1 MTNDHA
7 AVTARPPAGVSPL
20 ELGPAV
26 IQRPERS
33 AMIEWLETNGLGDS
47 ASGTVA
53 GPNTRRQHG
62 LFTAGAGADAR
73 PLLLLAALDVALEN
87 ESGKFELSCHQYV
100 GARHPQGFQHCTR
113 FRADP
118 FPEWRFEI
126 PACPEQSR
134 MGAAL
139 TRRLFMPHGKRCVV
153 NSWTLESASSA
164 ARWRLKVRPLCA
176 FRDADALTLSND
188 QADLSLRTDAGGV
201 SLAPYPG
208 CPRMFLQFGQAEVR
222 AEALWY
228 RRFQHPWDIALG
240 LEGVEDLFSPCELT
254 FDLAPG
260 RTVSLVAGIESV
272 GDSAEILEARE
283 RQRRA
288 ALLIPDMETDPA
300 ARILARA
307 ADAFVAADAPST
319 SLRAGHT
326 RIVAGYPESRADP
339 PHEGRASSPDGGRA
353 SLRMALIAL
362 PGILLCTRRLAEAKD
377 VLDGALASL
386 LAPVAGAPRS
396 EMRSGTEDAFGDE
409 PLWFIRAAELYLDHS
424 RDWDFLRDRLQPGCE
439 ALARRIIENASE
451 NGYRLAADG
460 LLVSS
465 NPGRALTWMNA
476 TLGDWPVTPR
486 AGKPVEVNA
495 LWHHALGLLTRWAAR
510 RPARSSLG
518 GGGNEPQRAQQFA
531 AIRELAGRSFRD
543 RFWNASE
550 QCLYDVIDR
559 PSGGADPAIRPN
571 QIFAVSLSSDLLER
585 RQAAGVLAAF
595 EKRLLAPPGPRTL
608 SLEDKAF
615 QPKYG
620 GSAVER
626 AAARHQG
633 AIFPWLMGAYVDAV
647 FRVHGRTPR
656 AGARAAACLQTLLK
670 EYLREGCMG
679 QIGELCQGIAPHTP
693 QGAFAYAA
701 AVGEILRAHIE
712 ISGVQTAD

>member
-1 MTNDHA
+1 MAGAISTPLSK
-7 AVTARPPAGVSPL
+7 VTASLL

-62 LFTAGAGADAR
+62 LFTARPEQSRTAGG
-73 PLLLLAALDVALEN
+73 PMLLLAALDVTLDN
-87 ESGKFELSCHQYV
+87 ESGGVELSCHQYV
-100 GARHPQGFQHCTR
+100 GARNPQGFRHCVR

-118 FPEWRFEI
+118 FPEWRFEV
-126 PACPEQSR
+126 P
-134 MGAAL
+134 GAAL
-139 TRRLFMPHGKRCVV
+139 TRRLFMPRGKRCVV
-153 NSWTLESASSA
+153 NSWTLDSSSA
-164 ARWRLKVRPLCA
+164 PARRRLKVRPLCA
-176 FRDADALTLSND
+176 FRDADSLTSAND
-188 QADLSLRTDAGGV
+188 RADLALRSESGGV

-208 CPRMFLQFGQAEVR
+208 CPRMFLQFGEAQVK

-228 RRFQHPWDIALG
+228 YRFQHPWDIALG
-240 LEGVEDLFSPCELT
+240 LEGVEDLFSPCELM

-260 RTVSLVAGIESV
+260 RTVSLVAGI
-272 GDSAEILEARE
+272 GPFDSAQGGPAEILEARE

-288 ALLIPDMETDPA
+288 ALRIPDLESDPA
-300 ARILARA
+300 ACILARA
-307 ADAFVAADAPST
+307 ADAFVAAEAGPST
-319 SLRAGHT
+319 ELRAGPSTELRACPSTPLNTGRT
-326 RIVAGYPESRADP
+326 RIVTGYPETGAT
-339 PHEGRASSPDGGRA
+339 
-353 SLRMALIAL
+353 LRMPLIAL
-362 PGILLCTRRLAEAKD
+362 PGILLCTRRLVEAKD
-377 VLDGALASL
+377 VLDGALAAL
-386 LAPVAGAPRS
+386 LAPGAEAS
-396 EMRSGTEDAFGDE
+396 GDE
-409 PLWFIRAAELYLDHS
+409 PLWFIRAAELYLEHS

-439 ALARRIIENASE
+439 SLVRRTIENTSE
-451 NGYRLAADG
+451 NGYRVAADG
-460 LLVSS
+460 LLASS
-465 NPGRALTWMNA
+465 NPGRALTWMDA
-476 TLGDWPVTPR
+476 KLGDWPVTPR

-510 RPARSSLG
+510 R
-518 GGGNEPQRAQQFA
+518 NDPQRAEQFT

-543 RFWNASE
+543 RFWNAAE
-550 QCLYDVIDR
+550 QCLYDVIDL
-559 PSGGADPAIRPN
+559 PSGGADAAIRPN

-620 GSAVER
+620 GGPLER
-626 AAARHQG
+626 AAAQHQG
-633 AIFPWLMGAYVDAV
+633 AIFPWLLGAYVDAV

-656 AGARAAACLQTLLK
+656 AGARAAVCLQAPLK
-670 EYLREGCMG
+670 EYVREGCLG
-679 QIGELCQGIAPHTP
+679 QLGELYQGTAPHTP
-693 QGAFAYAA
+693 QGAFAHAA

-712 ISGVQTAD
+712 VSGVRIKD

>member
-1 MTNDHA
+1 MTTDQSPA
-7 AVTARPPAGVSPL
+7 TPPSAVRSPQSSAGASLL
-20 ELGPAV
+20 ELGPSV

-62 LFTAGAGADAR
+62 LLTVGGGSSGQ
-73 PLLLLAALDVALEN
+73 PMLLLAALDVALEN
-87 ESGKFELSCHQYV
+87 EGARTELSCHQYV
-100 GARHPQGFQHCTR
+100 GARHPQGFQCCTR

-118 FPEWRFEI
+118 FPEWRFEV
-126 PACPEQSR
+126 PACPEQSL

-153 NSWTLESASSA
+153 NSWTLDSASSA
-164 ARWRLKVRPLCA
+164 SHWRLKVRPLCA
-176 FRDADALTLSND
+176 FRDADALTLANE
-188 QADLSLRTDAGGV
+188 QADLSLHAEAGGA
-201 SLAPYPG
+201 SIAPYPG
-208 CPRMFLQFGQAEVR
+208 CPRMFLQFGRAEVK

-228 RRFQHPWDIALG
+228 HRFQHPWDIALG

-260 RTVSLVAGIESV
+260 RTVSLIAGIETA
-272 GDSAEILEARE
+272 GDPAESLEARE

-288 ALLIPDMETDPA
+288 ALLISDLETDPA
-300 ARILARA
+300 ARILAHA
-307 ADAFVAADAPST
+307 ADAFIAADAS
-319 SLRAGHT
+319 GHT
-326 RIVAGYPESRADP
+326 RIVAGYPESRSD
-339 PHEGRASSPDGGRA
+339 SPDGGRA

-386 LAPVAGAPRS
+386 LAPAAG
-396 EMRSGTEDAFGDE
+396 MDASGDE

-439 ALARRIIENASE
+439 ALARRIIENTSE

-465 NPGRALTWMNA
+465 NPGHALTWMNA
-476 TLGDWPVTPR
+476 ALGDWPVTPR

-510 RPARSSLG
+510 RPARQNLG
-518 GGGNEPQRAQQFA
+518 EGGNEPQRAQQFG

-543 RFWNASE
+543 RFWNAAE

-571 QIFAVSLSSDLLER
+571 QIFAVALSSDLLER

-633 AIFPWLMGAYVDAV
+633 AIFPWLLGAYVDAV

-670 EYLREGCMG
+670 EYLREGCIG
-679 QIGELCQGIAPHTP
+679 QISESLPGHRAAHPAGRVRRRRCRRRNSPR
-693 QGAFAYAA
+693 AY
-701 AVGEILRAHIE
+701 
-712 ISGVQTAD
+712 

>member
-1 MTNDHA
+1 MTNDQSGA
-7 AVTARPPAGVSPL
+7 TPGSALPNPQSPAGASLL

-33 AMIEWLETNGLGDS
+33 AGIEWLETNGLGDF

-62 LFTAGAGADAR
+62 LFTARAEPGAR
-73 PLLLLAALDVALEN
+73 PMLLLAALDVALED
-87 ESGKFELSCHQYV
+87 EGGDPAGAASGAFELSCHQYV
-100 GARHPQGFQHCTR
+100 GARHPQGFRHCVR

-118 FPEWRFEI
+118 FPEWRFE
-126 PACPEQSR
+126 SR
-134 MGAAL
+134 SALAL
-139 TRRLFMPHGKRCVV
+139 TRRLFMPRGKRCAV
-153 NSWTLESASSA
+153 NSWTLDAASS

-176 FRDADALTLSND
+176 FRDADALTRAND
-188 QADLSLRTDAGGV
+188 RADLALRSDGGAV
-201 SLAPYPG
+201 SIAPYPG
-208 CPRMFLQFGQAEVR
+208 CPRMFLQFGRAEVK

-228 RRFQHPWDIALG
+228 YRFQHPWDIALG
-240 LEGVEDLFSPCELT
+240 LEGVEDLFSPCELA
-254 FDLAPG
+254 FDLTAG
-260 RTVSLVAGIESV
+260 RTVSLVAGIEPV
-272 GDSAEILEARE
+272 GDPAEILEARE

-288 ALLIPDMETDPA
+288 SLRIPDLEADPASAEASAGKAA

-307 ADAFVAADAPST
+307 ADAFVAADAGGPST
-319 SLRAGHT
+319 ALKAGRT
-326 RIVAGYPESRADP
+326 SIVAGYPEPRAD
-339 PHEGRASSPDGGRA
+339 
-353 SLRMALIAL
+353 LRMALIAL

-377 VLDGALASL
+377 ALDGALAAL
-386 LAPVAGAPRS
+386 LADT
-396 EMRSGTEDAFGDE
+396 RSGTADARGDE

-424 RDWDFLRDRLQPGCE
+424 RDWEFLRDRLQPGCE
-439 ALARRIIENASE
+439 SLVRRFLENASE

-460 LLVSS
+460 LLISS
-465 NPGRALTWMNA
+465 DPGRALTWMNA

-510 RPARSSLG
+510 R
-518 GGGNEPQRAQQFA
+518 NEPERAQQFT

-543 RFWNASE
+543 RFWNAAE
-550 QCLYDVIDR
+550 QCLYDVIDL
-559 PSGGADPAIRPN
+559 PSGAADPAIRPN

-615 QPKYG
+615 QPKYA
-620 GSAVER
+620 GSALER

-633 AIFPWLMGAYVDAV
+633 AIFPWLLGAYVDAV

-656 AGARAAACLQTLLK
+656 AGARAAVCLQALLK
-670 EYLREGCMG
+670 EYLREGCLG
-679 QIGELCQGIAPHTP
+679 QLSELYQGTAPHTP
-693 QGAFAYAA
+693 QGAFAHAA
-701 AVGEILRAHIE
+701 AVGEILRAHLE
-712 ISGVQTAD
+712 VSGVQLKDEG

>member
-1 MTNDHA
+1 MTTDQSA
-7 AVTARPPAGVSPL
+7 ATPHSAHRTPQSPAGASLL
-20 ELGPAV
+20 ELGPSV

-33 AMIEWLETNGLGDS
+33 AMIEWLETNGLGDF

-62 LFTAGAGADAR
+62 LFTAGARPGAR
-73 PLLLLAALDVALEN
+73 PMLLLAAINVALED
-87 ESGKFELSCHQYV
+87 ESGKTELSCHQYV
-100 GARHPQGFQHCTR
+100 GARHPQGFRHCVR

-126 PACPEQSR
+126 P
-134 MGAAL
+134 GAAL
-139 TRRLFMPHGKRCVV
+139 TRRLFMPHGERCVV
-153 NSWTLESASSA
+153 NSWTLDGASSA

-188 QADLSLRTDAGGV
+188 QADLSLRSDAGGA

-208 CPRMFLQFGQAEVR
+208 CPRMFLQFGRVEVK

-228 RRFQHPWDIALG
+228 HRFQHPWDIALG

-254 FDLAPG
+254 FDLPPG
-260 RTVSLVAGIESV
+260 QTVSLVAGIESV
-272 GDSAEILEARE
+272 GDPAEILEARE

-288 ALLIPDMETDPA
+288 ALRIPDLESDHA

-307 ADAFVAADAPST
+307 ADAFVAADAGSPSAE
-319 SLRAGHT
+319 LRAGPSAALRAGRT
-326 RIVAGYPESRADP
+326 NLVAGYPEPRAD
-339 PHEGRASSPDGGRA
+339 
-353 SLRMALIAL
+353 LRMALIAL

-377 VLDGALASL
+377 VLDGALAAL
-386 LAPVAGAPRS
+386 LAAGA
-396 EMRSGTEDAFGDE
+396 DAAGDE

-439 ALARRIIENASE
+439 SLVRRIIENASE

-465 NPGRALTWMNA
+465 SPGRALTWMNA

-510 RPARSSLG
+510 R
-518 GGGNEPQRAQQFA
+518 NEPQPAQQFG

-543 RFWNASE
+543 RFWNAAE
-550 QCLYDVIDR
+550 QCLYNVIDL
-559 PSGGADPAIRPN
+559 PSGAADPAIRPN

-615 QPKYG
+615 QPKYA

-633 AIFPWLMGAYVDAV
+633 SIFPWLLGAYVDAV

-656 AGARAAACLQTLLK
+656 AGTRAAVRLQPLLR
-670 EYLREGCMG
+670 EYLREGCLG
-679 QIGELCQGIAPHTP
+679 QLSELFQGIAPHTP
-693 QGAFAYAA
+693 QGAFAHAA

-712 ISGVQTAD
+712 VSGLQVRMKDKG

>member
-1 MTNDHA
+1 M
-7 AVTARPPAGVSPL
+7 
-20 ELGPAV
+20 
-26 IQRPERS
+26 
-33 AMIEWLETNGLGDS
+33 
-47 ASGTVA
+47 
-53 GPNTRRQHG
+53 
-62 LFTAGAGADAR
+62 
-73 PLLLLAALDVALEN
+73 LLLAALDVAIEN

-100 GARHPQGFQHCTR
+100 GARHPQGFQYCTR

-153 NSWTLESASSA
+153 NSWTIESASSSH
-164 ARWRLKVRPLCA
+164 WRLKVRPLCA
-176 FRDADALTLSND
+176 FRDADALTLAND
-188 QADLSLRTDAGGV
+188 QADLSMRVEADGA

-208 CPRMFLQFGQAEVR
+208 CPRMSLQFGRAEVK
-222 AEALWY
+222 AEAIWY
-228 RRFQHPWDIALG
+228 HRFQHPWDIALG

-260 RTVSLVAGIESV
+260 RTVSLIAGIENV
-272 GDSAEILEARE
+272 GDSEEILEARE

-288 ALLIPDMETDPA
+288 ALRMPDVETDPA
-300 ARILARA
+300 ARILARG
-307 ADAFVAADAPST
+307 ADAFVAADASST

-326 RIVAGYPESRADP
+326 RIVAGYLESRLD
-339 PHEGRASSPDGGRA
+339 
-353 SLRMALIAL
+353 LRMALIAL

-377 VLDGALASL
+377 VLDGALAAL
-386 LAPVAGAPRS
+386 LAPAG
-396 EMRSGTEDAFGDE
+396 GVNAFGDE

-439 ALARRIIENASE
+439 ALVQRIIENASE

-465 NPGRALTWMNA
+465 NPGRVLTWMDA

-510 RPARSSLG
+510 RPARTSLG

-543 RFWNASE
+543 RFWNASD

-559 PSGGADPAIRPN
+559 PSGGPDPAIRPN

-633 AIFPWLMGAYVDAV
+633 SIFPWLIGSYVDAV
-647 FRVHGRTPR
+647 FRVYGRTPR

-670 EYLREGCMG
+670 DYLLEGCMG
-679 QIGELCQGIAPHTP
+679 QIGELYQGIAPHTP
-693 QGAFAYAA
+693 QGAFAHAA

-712 ISGVQTAD
+712 ISGVQNGF

>member
-1 MTNDHA
+1 MSADSTSIA
-7 AVTARPPAGVSPL
+7 SLL

-62 LFTAGAGADAR
+62 LFTAGAGPFDGTQGK
-73 PLLLLAALDVALEN
+73 PMLLLAALDVALEN
-87 ESGKFELSCHQYV
+87 ESGAPACPSSGRFELSCHQYV
-100 GARHPQGFQHCTR
+100 GARHPQGFRHCVR

-118 FPEWRFEI
+118 FPEWRFEV
-126 PACPEQSR
+126 P
-134 MGAAL
+134 GAAL

-153 NSWTLESASSA
+153 NSWTLDGASSST
-164 ARWRLKVRPLCA
+164 RWRLKVRPLCA

-188 QADLSLRTDAGGV
+188 RADLSLRLARPPCGGSDAGAV

-208 CPRMFLQFGQAEVR
+208 CPRMFLQFGRAEVK

-228 RRFQHPWDIALG
+228 YRFQHPWDIALG
-240 LEGVEDLFSPCELT
+240 LDGAEDLFSPCELA

-260 RTVSLVAGIESV
+260 QTVSLVAAIEPV
-272 GDSAEILEARE
+272 GDPAEILEARE

-288 ALLIPDMETDPA
+288 SLRIPDLETDPA

-307 ADAFVAADAPST
+307 ADAFVAADAGGPST
-319 SLRAGHT
+319 ALRAGRT
-326 RIVAGYPESRADP
+326 SLVAGYPEPRAD
-339 PHEGRASSPDGGRA
+339 
-353 SLRMALIAL
+353 LRMALIAL

-377 VLDGALASL
+377 ALDGALAAL
-386 LAPVAGAPRS
+386 LAPGA
-396 EMRSGTEDAFGDE
+396 DAPGDE
-409 PLWFIRAAELYLDHS
+409 SLWFIRAAELYLDHS

-439 ALARRIIENASE
+439 SLVRRTIENASE

-460 LLVSS
+460 LLTSS

-510 RPARSSLG
+510 R
-518 GGGNEPQRAQQFA
+518 NEPQRAQQFSA
-531 AIRELAGRSFRD
+531 VRELAGRSFRD
-543 RFWNASE
+543 RFWNAAE
-550 QCLYDVIDR
+550 QCLYDVIDL
-559 PSGGADPAIRPN
+559 PSGTVDPAIRPN

-615 QPKYG
+615 QPKYAG
-620 GSAVER
+620 GALER

-633 AIFPWLMGAYVDAV
+633 SIFPWLLGAYVDAV

-656 AGARAAACLQTLLK
+656 AGARAAACLQTLLG
-670 EYLREGCMG
+670 EYLREGCLG
-679 QIGELCQGIAPHTP
+679 QLGELFQGTAPHTP
-693 QGAFAYAA
+693 QGAFAHAA

-712 ISGVQTAD
+712 VSGVRVRMKDEG

>member
-1 MTNDHA
+1 VDA
-7 AVTARPPAGVSPL
+7 SLL
-20 ELGPAV
+20 ELGSAV

-62 LFTAGAGADAR
+62 LFTAGAGPDGPFDGTQGR
-73 PLLLLAALDVALEN
+73 PEQRRTGAGPMLLLAALDVALDN
-87 ESGKFELSCHQYV
+87 ESGSVQLSCHQYV
-100 GARHPQGFQHCTR
+100 GARHPQGFRHCVR

-118 FPEWRFEI
+118 FPEWRFEL
-126 PACPEQSR
+126 PAGHEQSR

-139 TRRLFMPHGKRCVV
+139 TRRLFMPRGKRCVV
-153 NSWTLESASSA
+153 NSWTLDGSSSS

-176 FRDADALTLSND
+176 FRDAGALTRAND
-188 QADLSLRTDAGGV
+188 LADLALRLARPPSGGSESGGV
-201 SLAPYPG
+201 SIAPYPG
-208 CPRMFLQFGQAEVR
+208 CPRMFFQFGRAEVK

-228 RRFQHPWDIALG
+228 YRFQHPWDIALG

-260 RTVSLVAGIESV
+260 QTVSLVAGIGPFEEP
-272 GDSAEILEARE
+272 AEILEARE

-288 ALLIPDMETDPA
+288 ALRIPDMESDPA

-307 ADAFVAADAPST
+307 ADAFVAVDASPST
-319 SLRAGHT
+319 ELRAGPSTALRVDRT
-326 RIVAGYPESRADP
+326 RIVAGYPETS
-339 PHEGRASSPDGGRA
+339 A

-362 PGILLCTRRLAEAKD
+362 PGILLCTRRLVEAKD
-377 VLDGALASL
+377 VLDGALAAL
-386 LAPVAGAPRS
+386 LAPG
-396 EMRSGTEDAFGDE
+396 GDAHGDE

-439 ALARRIIENASE
+439 SLVRRTIENASE
-451 NGYRLAADG
+451 DGFRLAADG
-460 LLVSS
+460 LLMSS
-465 NPGRALTWMNA
+465 NPGRALTWMDA

-510 RPARSSLG
+510 R
-518 GGGNEPQRAQQFA
+518 NEPQRAEQFTA
-531 AIRELAGRSFRD
+531 LRELAGRSFRD
-543 RFWNASE
+543 RFWNAAE
-550 QCLYDVIDR
+550 QCLYDVVDP
-559 PSGGADPAIRPN
+559 PSGGADAAIRPN

-620 GSAVER
+620 GGPLER

-633 AIFPWLMGAYVDAV
+633 AIFPWLLGAYVDAV

-656 AGARAAACLQTLLK
+656 AGARAAVCLQALLK
-670 EYLREGCMG
+670 EYLREGCIG
-679 QIGELCQGIAPHTP
+679 QISELYQGIAPHTP
-693 QGAFAYAA
+693 QGAFAHAA

-712 ISGVQTAD
+712 VSGVRIKDEG